1 MHKFFKDE
9 FFNFE
14 YLRLLAMAPHEGA
27 EIGEALEAAA
37 KIKEGNPESW
47 YEAFLHAGNIAE
59 QIGLECERAGDRVG
73 ARRGLLRSSN
83 YLRAAQFMLN
93 EGPIGQ
99 DTRVLPT
106 IERAIGN
113 FRKGIKYRDGETFF
127 LDIPYEDGKTLPGYL
142 YLPDASKQLLGSK
155 TPILINSGG
164 GDSTQEEIYFINGA
178 YGPEVGYAVLT
189 FEGPGQG
196 IVLRRDKLPM
206 RHDWEAV
213 TSKVLDHLYSFADD
227 HPDANLD
234 LDCVAIVG
242 ASMGGY
248 FALRGAADP
257 RMKAA
262 ICIDSFYDLNMYAGG
277 RMPGPLF
284 NGFMNGWISDWL
296 FDGVLRLLQAVS
308 FQARWEFNHM
318 RWVTGETSEAAIMR
332 ACQPFT
338 LREADGSEYLARI
351 KCPTLVTGA
360 AASWY
365 YDPTTTT
372 DKLYDSLQSLAPEVT
387 KERWVATEISL
398 GGLQAKVGAFSYSA
412 QRTFH
417 WLDKVWGVKRRDLS
431 SSA

>member
-1 MHKFFKDE
+1 MHKFFKGE

-14 YLRLLAMAPHEGA
+14 FLRLISMAPHEGA
-27 EIGEALEAAA
+27 EIGEALEVAGR
-37 KIKEGNPESW
+37 IRDGNPESW
-47 YEAFLHAGNIAE
+47 YKAFLDAGNVAE
-59 QIGLECERAGDRVG
+59 QIGLECEKAGDRVG

-93 EGPIGQ
+93 EGPIGR
-99 DTRVLPT
+99 DPRVLPT
-106 IERAIGN
+106 LERSIN
-113 FRKGIKYRDGETFF
+113 IYRKGIQYRDGKTFF
-127 LDIPYEDGKTLPGYL
+127 LDIPYEKGLTLPGYL
-142 YLPDASKQLLGSK
+142 YLPEASKRLPGQK
-155 TPILINSGG
+155 IPILINSGG

-196 IVLRRDKLPM
+196 IVLRREKLPM
-206 RHDWEAV
+206 RPDWEAV
-213 TSKVLDHLYSFADD
+213 TGRVLDHLFAFAAA
-227 HPDANLD
+227 HPDLD
-234 LDCVAIVG
+234 LDLDHIAVVG

-257 RMKAA
+257 RFKAC
-262 ICIDSFYDLNMYAGG
+262 ICVDSFYDLGMYAGG
-277 RMPGPLF
+277 RMPAPLF
-284 NGFMNGWISDWL
+284 HGFMGGWVPDWL
-296 FDGVLRLLQAVS
+296 FDGLLGLLQKLA

-332 ACQPFT
+332 AIQPYT
-338 LREADGSEYLARI
+338 LRADDGSEYLARV

-372 DKLYDSLQSLAPEVT
+372 DKLYDSLTSLQPNVE
-387 KERWVATEISL
+387 KEKWVARDVAL
-398 GGLQAKVGAFSYSA
+398 GGLQAKVGAFAYSA

-417 WLDKVWGVKRRDLS
+417 WLDKVWGVKRNELT
-431 SSA
+431 AN